1 MTDHYASIQDA
12 VLNAPDDD
20 HGHIILD
27 GDRLDTILNNAA
39 RLSADHDALLA
50 YAKMLEDP
58 ALDGHMF
65 LNNRQR
71 ERTREIWRVD
81 SNVAHLFD

>member
-1 MTDHYASIQDA
+1 MTDHAK
-12 VLNAPDDD
+12 
-20 HGHIILD
+20 
-27 GDRLDTILNNAA
+27 AA
-39 RLSADHDALLA
+39 RQAVIAMRKHYMETGMTDTGTLDDEIDALAAERDALLA